1 MKNPTRENIRD
12 FLERPCNVYLMGYA
26 TSLKRPAVEPLQC
39 ALLAEFDPQQIRE
52 KPTRRMIGRLARQV
66 MKSHGYKTFI
76 PPKKIRINGILFTKA
91 SMYRKL

>member
-1 MKNPTRENIRD
+1 MKDTTRENIRA
-12 FLERPCNVYLMGYA
+12 FLERPCSVYLMGYA

-66 MKSHGYKTFI
+66 MEARGYEHDRKGVKVKY
-76 PPKKIRINGILFTKA
+76 PLFTVA
-91 SMYRKL
+91 SVYRKP